1 MVRGGWERSQGSFA
15 LLCLRQDRAEAPV
28 VSYRV
33 SLRVGGPVFWAIGSG
48 GGV

>member
-15 LLCLRQDRAEAPV
+15 LVLFEGQDWAGSI

-33 SLRVGGPVFWAIGSG
+33 SLRVGGPVFWAIRSG